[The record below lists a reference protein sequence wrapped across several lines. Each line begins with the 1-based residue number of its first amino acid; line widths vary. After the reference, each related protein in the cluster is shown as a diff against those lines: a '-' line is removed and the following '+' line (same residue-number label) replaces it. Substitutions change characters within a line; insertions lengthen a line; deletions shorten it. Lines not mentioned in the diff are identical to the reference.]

1 MSWIELF
8 EVNAFMNAFIE
19 CIQVNEFIPAL
30 AEMYIFWGMGQIL
43 QMEMPELR
51 VVDKHCV
58 SLTYDYTENTKKGWL
73 TDGWRTGLMT

>member
-1 MSWIELF
+1 
-8 EVNAFMNAFIE
+8 MNAFIE

-58 SLTYDYTENTKKGWL
+58 SLMITQKIQRRVDWQMGE
-73 TDGWRTGLMT
+73 GLV